1 MRRAEGL
8 TTARPAARR
17 SGVGLGDVDVAAADA
32 AAGEIR
38 CRAGRATGDGV
49 ANERRLLQECCP
61 WWRLMQARQGAG
73 AAALMPALVGLA
85 RRPKKK
91 RLATWISG

>member
-1 MRRAEGL
+1 M
-8 TTARPAARR
+8 
-17 SGVGLGDVDVAAADA
+17 DVAAADA

-73 AAALMPALVGLA
+73 AAALMEPSSDWRVVQ
-85 RRPKKK
+85 KK